1 MVNAYKS
8 ASVDLCNES
17 MTSVVLYDLHFS
29 VLILL
34 LRKGKK
40 MKLQTFAVAALAS
53 LSFSASATIVY
64 DANVTSNV
72 ITGTGIANGGF
83 TVDTSGG
90 VELGLRARVRYPTPL
105 NVTNSNGDGTYNQ
118 AAGGYGSLGTRA
130 AWNFDWSINTGT
142 AFVDA
147 YSYVL
152 GMDFDAGVGTNFQTF
167 DPVNG
172 VTFADH
178 SFGDSSTGQ
187 SLGVEALNAGGYA
200 ALLESSSLV
209 QNSWNYDFFDG
220 GSFLFDPTVDGTY
233 TIYLEAY
240 RSQDLVARTSID
252 VIVGNG
258 AQVPEPGT
266 LALLGLGLAGLT
278 LSRRRRT

>member
-1 MVNAYKS
+1 M
-8 ASVDLCNES
+8 
-17 MTSVVLYDLHFS
+17 LYDLHFS

-53 LSFSASATIVY
+53 LSFSASAATIMY
-64 DANVTSNV
+64 DANVTNNV

-118 AAGGYGSLGTRA
+118 SAGGFSSNGTAGGSRA

-142 AFVDA
+142 APVNA

-152 GMDFDAGVGTNFQTF
+152 GLDFEAGAGTNFQVF
-167 DPVNG
+167 DPVN
-172 VTFADH
+172 VNFADH
-178 SFGDSSTGQ
+178 SFGNNGTAQ
-187 SLGVEALNAGGYA
+187 SDGVEAADAAHYA
-200 ALLESSSLV
+200 NLLGSSNLV
-209 QNSWNYDFFDG
+209 QNSWNYDFFD
-220 GSFLFDPTVDGTY
+220 SLAFPFDPNLDGTY

-240 RSQDLVARTSID
+240 SSQDRQDLVARTSID